1 MVGARLS
8 PDRAIPSPM
17 SPLRRSL
24 KKLPQIVEQVVARQ
38 APAGRQVRLMFQDEA
53 RFGRIND
60 PRRCWA
66 PKGFRPEVG
75 MQIVREYTYAFGAVS
90 PHDGTLDTLVLP
102 VVTAEAM
109 SIFLAEVAR
118 RHPEEFIVMVLD
130 GAGWHRANSLIV
142 PENMRLEALPP
153 YSPQLNPVEHL
164 WDEIRE
170 KWFANEVFDSLDG
183 VEDRLVEA
191 LVALERNQ
199 DLVTSITG
207 FDWIINCPLTA
218 T

>member
-1 MVGARLS
+1 M
-8 PDRAIPSPM
+8 PPP
-17 SPLRRSL
+17 RRSL
-24 KKLPQIVEQVVARQ
+24 KKLPQIVEQEVTRQ
-38 APAGRQVRLMFQDEA
+38 ASAGRQVRLMFQDEA

-75 MQIVREYTYAFGAVS
+75 MQIVREYTYAFGAAS

-118 RHPEEFIVMVLD
+118 RHPEEFILMVLD
-130 GAGWHRANSLIV
+130 GAGWHRANNLVV

-153 YSPQLNPVEHL
+153 YSPQLNPMEHI
-164 WDEIRE
+164 WDEVRE

-191 LVALERNQ
+191 LVSLERNQ
-199 DLVTSITG
+199 DLVASITG
-207 FDWIINCPLTA
+207 FDWLINCQLTA